1 MLGPNLSA
9 TRTSRFRHAF
19 PAWLPGLLSY
29 SSLLVINT
37 ILPSIAIVTLGN
49 VATGLEVTLV
59 TCNALAAVILFAMLL
74 YKALTRSWVFNDFK
88 RDRKTLFCVTLLD
101 LIAAVG
107 WSVRLDRQ
115 ERFCVK
121 PSGSTGPCHTALIA
135 MGLALAWIS
144 VLISYCAAACA
155 DHGAKKRRPP
165 PLPIHVS
172 KPTISS
178 PVIVNVRDVDSKFI
192 SFAEVPLG
200 PNGSPRGVREMYA

>member
-1 MLGPNLSA
+1 MTDSTL
-9 TRTSRFRHAF
+9 
-19 PAWLPGLLSY
+19 
-29 SSLLVINT
+29 LLV
-37 ILPSIAIVTLGN
+37 
-49 VATGLEVTLV
+49 
-59 TCNALAAVILFAMLL
+59 
-74 YKALTRSWVFNDFK
+74 
-88 RDRKTLFCVTLLD
+88 
-101 LIAAVG
+101 AAVG

-115 ERFCVK
+115 GRFCTK

-144 VLISYCAAACA
+144 VLICASFYERTFANETDSKRYMSVRVSAYCAAVCA

-200 PNGSPRGVREMYA
+200 PNGGPSGVREMYA

>member
-1 MLGPNLSA
+1 
-9 TRTSRFRHAF
+9 
-19 PAWLPGLLSY
+19 
-29 SSLLVINT
+29 
-37 ILPSIAIVTLGN
+37 
-49 VATGLEVTLV
+49 
-59 TCNALAAVILFAMLL
+59 
-74 YKALTRSWVFNDFK
+74 VFNDFK
-88 RDRKTLFCVTLLD
+88 RDRKALFCVTLLD

-115 ERFCVK
+115 ERFCTK
-121 PSGSTGPCHTALIA
+121 SSGSTGPCHTTLIA